1 MGSYAALVSLKQT
14 INRLPNSRHVSIQV
28 AHKKIKS
35 LKNIAERLN
44 GSNESRVNAFDGQ
57 IREAACELEDALELL
72 VSSQN
77 LSQPKKS
84 LYPLIFPQVKQEID
98 TFILRAKELKKV
110 FNEEIVNWLTEKDDV
125 VPSRIEFDRKKH
137 KVVGLSYDL
146 GEMINKFSTQWSYK
160 STTLSIYGMAG
171 IGKTTLAMEIFQD
184 PLISSQFD
192 CRAWVTLGPKCAHRE
207 IICGI
212 LAQIDPDIDIMLIE
226 GSDEELDEYL
236 PKSLKDRRYFI
247 VLDDIWDVGVMD
259 GLKGLVPDDINGSRV
274 LLTTR
279 IKDVADIGGIH
290 QCYWMTDLHDTE
302 SWCLLRELVFG
313 EELCPPQ
320 LEKAG
325 KKIAEK
331 CEGHPLTIV
340 IVADFLRKADK
351 TPDHWNKV
359 AEKENS
365 VFNDAYDKMLGVLY
379 PSYQYLPQY
388 LKACFLYMG
397 VFPQKYEIP
406 LPKLFMLWTAE
417 GFLERGPD
425 KSTIESLHV
434 KCLKELS
441 RRSLVVDCQWK
452 YNFQIKTCRLH
463 SVFWHLCRKEAR
475 KNKFFHVVNS
485 YADSLVEAI
494 KNQHRLCIHKNILF
508 GIKDVYNS
516 MASIST
522 ARSLLCTGLHHPYP
536 VSICLGMR
544 FLRVLDALTI
554 PFYEF
559 PIDQILNLVHLR
571 YLALTFYNGNIP
583 SSISKLWNLQF
594 LIVRRYLSIKL
605 YNSRSYLPIEI
616 WDMKELKHLQIMG
629 SDLPDPCDETPIL
642 KNLLTLLDVS
652 ARSFTKG
659 VVKRIPNLKKLGIR
673 IELELDSIEPLSCFH
688 HISNLRR
695 LESLKCVIVNPIVA
709 PHIEPLPNF
718 PSGLKKLTLSGLGYP
733 WEEMST
739 IASLPNLKVLKLRC
753 YAFRGPK
760 WEIYG
765 EAFAQL
771 EFLLIEDTDLVHWT
785 VGDGGFPFLETVK
798 LKHCYKLEEVPEEFR
813 NSILTINLV
822 DCNPL
827 AVTCAKEIQKK
838 MEQETGDCFAVM
850 VQYSWDDK
858 NPKPDS

>member
-1 MGSYAALVSLKQT
+1 
-14 INRLPNSRHVSIQV
+14 
-28 AHKKIKS
+28 
-35 LKNIAERLN
+35 
-44 GSNESRVNAFDGQ
+44 
-57 IREAACELEDALELL
+57 
-72 VSSQN
+72 
-77 LSQPKKS
+77 
-84 LYPLIFPQVKQEID
+84 
-98 TFILRAKELKKV
+98 
-110 FNEEIVNWLTEKDDV
+110 
-125 VPSRIEFDRKKH
+125 
-137 KVVGLSYDL
+137 
-146 GEMINKFSTQWSYK
+146 
-160 STTLSIYGMAG
+160 MAG

-192 CRAWVTLGPKCAHRE
+192 CRVWVTLGPECPHRE

-212 LAQIDPDIDIMLIE
+212 LAQIDPHIDIMHIE

-236 PKSLKDRRYFI
+236 HKSLKDRRYLI

-259 GLKGLVPDDINGSRV
+259 GLKGLLPDDINGSRV

-279 IKDVADIGGIH
+279 IKDVADVGGIH
-290 QCYWMTDLHDTE
+290 QRYWMTDLHDTE

-325 KKIAEK
+325 KKIAQK

-397 VFPQKYEIP
+397 VFPQKYEIS
-406 LPKLFMLWTAE
+406 LPKLFMLWIAE
-417 GFLERGPD
+417 GFLEPGPD
-425 KSTIESLHV
+425 KSIEDFAME
-434 KCLKELS
+434 CLADIS
-441 RRSLVVDCQWK
+441 RRSLIVEVQK
-452 YNFQIKTCRLH
+452 RYNYRTKTCRLH
-463 SVFWHLCRKEAR
+463 SVFWHLCLVEAR

-494 KNQHRLCIHKNILF
+494 KDQHRLCIHKNILF
-508 GIKDVYNS
+508 GIKEVYNS

-536 VSICLGMR
+536 VSICLGLR

-594 LIVRRYLSIKL
+594 LIVHRHLSIKL
-605 YNSRSYLPIEI
+605 YGSQSYLPIEI

-629 SDLPDPCDETPIL
+629 SDLPDPCYETPIL

-695 LESLKCVIVNPIVA
+695 LESLKCVILNPIVA

-718 PSGLKKLTLSGLGYP
+718 PS
-733 WEEMST
+733 EMST

-785 VGDGGFPFLETVK
+785 VGDGGFPFLETVRIK
-798 LKHCYKLEEVPEEFR
+798 NCYKLEEVPEEFR
-813 NSILTINLV
+813 NSIITIHLI

-838 MEQETGDCFAVM
+838 MEQETGIVSLLWYNIHGMTRTPSQTPNLIQKIFHELPENPRKYRGPCGGKIRGYSRILWEGDHRYLRIGLQRGPPMSPRGGHLGKGPPLEKVGNSLGDGNTRRSSPSPIEDEVPCEGVEENYRKRSLSCEKPEKLAKNQSSSSKVWQGGEARETKKRCVQTRYPKNRRRKRLNRGTPEKLDSHVDPNESSFFTSKVM
-850 VQYSWDDK
+850 IMM
-858 NPKPDS
+858 

>member
-28 AHKKIKS
+28 AHKKIRS

-57 IREAACELEDALELL
+57 IREAACELEDTLELL
-72 VSSQN
+72 VSNQN

-84 LYPLIFPQVKQEID
+84 LYPLLFPQVQQVIN
-98 TFILRAKELKKV
+98 TFVLRAKELKKV

-137 KVVGLSYDL
+137 K
-146 GEMINKFSTQWSYK
+146 
-160 STTLSIYGMAG
+160 
-171 IGKTTLAMEIFQD
+171 
-184 PLISSQFD
+184 
-192 CRAWVTLGPKCAHRE
+192 
-207 IICGI
+207 
-212 LAQIDPDIDIMLIE
+212 
-226 GSDEELDEYL
+226 
-236 PKSLKDRRYFI
+236 
-247 VLDDIWDVGVMD
+247 
-259 GLKGLVPDDINGSRV
+259 
-274 LLTTR
+274 
-279 IKDVADIGGIH
+279 
-290 QCYWMTDLHDTE
+290 
-302 SWCLLRELVFG
+302 
-313 EELCPPQ
+313 
-320 LEKAG
+320 
-325 KKIAEK
+325 
-331 CEGHPLTIV
+331 
-340 IVADFLRKADK
+340 
-351 TPDHWNKV
+351 
-359 AEKENS
+359 
-365 VFNDAYDKMLGVLY
+365 
-379 PSYQYLPQY
+379 
-388 LKACFLYMG
+388 
-397 VFPQKYEIP
+397 
-406 LPKLFMLWTAE
+406 
-417 GFLERGPD
+417 
-425 KSTIESLHV
+425 
-434 KCLKELS
+434 
-441 RRSLVVDCQWK
+441 
-452 YNFQIKTCRLH
+452 
-463 SVFWHLCRKEAR
+463 
-475 KNKFFHVVNS
+475 
-485 YADSLVEAI
+485 
-494 KNQHRLCIHKNILF
+494 NILF

-522 ARSLLCTGLHHPYP
+522 ARSLLCTGLNHPYP

-544 FLRVLDALTI
+544 LLRVLDALTI

-571 YLALTFYNGNIP
+571 YLALTLYNGNIP
-583 SSISKLWNLQF
+583 SFISKLWNLQF
-594 LIVRRYLSIKL
+594 LIVRRHLSIKL
-605 YNSRSYLPIEI
+605 YGSRSYLPIEI

-629 SDLPDPCDETPIL
+629 SDLPNPCDETPIL
-642 KNLLTLLDVS
+642 KNLVTLLDVS

-659 VVKRIPNLKKLGIR
+659 VIKRIPNLKKLGIR
-673 IELELDSIEPLSCFH
+673 IELELDSTEPLSCFH

-695 LESLKCVIVNPIVA
+695 LESLKCIIVNPIVA
-709 PHIEPLPNF
+709 PHVEPLPNF
-718 PSGLKKLTLSGLGYP
+718 PACLTKLTLSGLGYP

-739 IASLPNLKVLKLRC
+739 IALLPNLKVLKLRC

-858 NPKPDS
+858 NPKPDY